1 MNKLTNIIKKYKTL
15 FILGCILL
23 GSSCAV
29 YCCSPASYMNPD
41 SIISSLPR
49 QSFVKLEKKIH
60 IRACPADPKKL
71 EQCRD
76 RKMGSSAS
84 GFVFKRDDEGAYVVT
99 AAHVCEDSGLKA
111 FLRSTPG
118 TEVVSKMFHVIN
130 IDNERYNFIPL
141 KYDMSIDVCVGY
153 VYSLAKP
160 AVTVSRV
167 HPRPGDVVYNLAAPI
182 GIFNENA
189 IPIMDGYYIG
199 VSNGIAQYS
208 VPAAGGS
215 SGSPLFNSRG
225 ELIGLIHS
233 VYVRF
238 PFVTL
243 SPTYNELIGFIT
255 AHSNKESN
263 FSEKVLQKYLSF

>member
-1 MNKLTNIIKKYKTL
+1 MNKLLNILKKYKTL
-15 FILGCILL
+15 FILTCILL
-23 GSSCAV
+23 VSSCAV
-29 YCCSPASYMNPD
+29 YCCSPASYMRPE
-41 SIISSLPR
+41 SIASSLPR

-60 IRACPADPKKL
+60 IRTCPEDPQKL
-71 EQCRD
+71 EQCVD

-118 TEVVSKMFHVIN
+118 TEIVSKLFHVIS
-130 IDNERYNFIPL
+130 IDNERYNFITL

-160 AVTVSRV
+160 AVSISRV
-167 HPRPGDVVYNLAAPI
+167 RPRPGDVVYNLAAPI

-199 VSNGIAQYS
+199 VSNGVAQYS

-238 PFVTL
+238 PFITL
-243 SPTYNELIGFIT
+243 SPTYSQLIGFINV
-255 AHSNKESN
+255 HSNKDNS
-263 FSEKVLQKYLSF
+263 FSEKALQKYLGF

>member
-1 MNKLTNIIKKYKTL
+1 MHNLLNIFKKYRTL
-15 FILGCILL
+15 FILVCILL

-29 YCCSPASYMNPD
+29 YCCSPASYMKPD
-41 SIISSLPR
+41 SIASSLPR

-60 IRACPADPKKL
+60 IRTCPPDPQKL
-71 EQCRD
+71 EQCVD

-84 GFVFKRDDEGAYVVT
+84 GFVYKRDNEGAYVVT

-118 TEVVSKMFHVIN
+118 TEIVSKQFDVIN
-130 IDNERYNFIPL
+130 IDNERYSFTSL

-153 VYSLAKP
+153 VYSLNKP

-167 HPRPGDVVYNLAAPI
+167 HPRPGDIVYNLAAPI

-199 VSNGIAQYS
+199 VSDNIAQYS

-238 PFVTL
+238 PFITL
-243 SPTYNELIGFIT
+243 SPTYNQLIGFIN
-255 AHSNKESN
+255 AHSDKEN
-263 FSEKVLQKYLSF
+263 AFSEKLLQKYLD